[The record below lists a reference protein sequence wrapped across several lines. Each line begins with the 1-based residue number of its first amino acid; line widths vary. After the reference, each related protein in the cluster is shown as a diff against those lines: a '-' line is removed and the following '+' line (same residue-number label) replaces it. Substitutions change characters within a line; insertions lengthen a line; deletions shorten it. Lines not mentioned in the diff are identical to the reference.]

1 MKNKVNFT
9 SEKDG
14 IFWMSFEDFCE
25 HFHSLYIC
33 RLYIRDLELPTER
46 LQKGWRRYMNPGNWI
61 SGSTAGGAPTREH
74 KRAGRNPQYLL
85 LPTVKNTSVFI
96 TLEQPSLY
104 NSKHVCIFVSSVGGR
119 RFDRIR
125 GRTLVCEYLS
135 EGACIAYMEAL

>member
-61 SGSTAGGAPTREH
+61 SGSTAGG
-74 KRAGRNPQYLL
+74 K
-85 LPTVKNTSVFI
+85 VFKA
-96 TLEQPSLY
+96 TQEQCSCNY
-104 NSKHVCIFVSSVGGR
+104 R
-119 RFDRIR
+119 
-125 GRTLVCEYLS
+125 
-135 EGACIAYMEAL
+135 